1 MVARMTRPMPTHW
14 LYRGQTACGIAFRSQ
29 THQRRTTDDATKV
42 TCAKCIAIQFALV
55 GQSDVRI
62 LPFEL
67 VSAVRIVANRLP
79 TSGWAG
85 DRVRKAFRK
94 AVAK

>member
-1 MVARMTRPMPTHW
+1 MTRTMPTHW
-14 LYRGQTACGIAFRSQ
+14 LYRGQTACGIAFRAQ
-29 THQRRTTDDATKV
+29 THQRRTSDDATKV
-42 TCAKCIAIQFALV
+42 TCTRCIAVQFALV
-55 GQSDVRI
+55 GQSDVRQ

-67 VSAVRIVANRLP
+67 VSAVRHEANNLP